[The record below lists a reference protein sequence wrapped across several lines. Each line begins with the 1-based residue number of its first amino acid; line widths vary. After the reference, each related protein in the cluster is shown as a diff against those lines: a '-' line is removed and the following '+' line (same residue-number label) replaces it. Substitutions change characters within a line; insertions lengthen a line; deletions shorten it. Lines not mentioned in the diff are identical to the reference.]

1 MKFNAI
7 AIKTTKEGIEAV
19 TGRLYFAGA
28 NGVEIDDSET
38 GDAVCIKVYTDDTAD
53 GEELLLNIENQM
65 QELKSYDTEKKFGSL
80 EISVGKT
87 DENEWANTWK
97 QFYKPTRIGRHI
109 VIVPE
114 WEEYERKPG
123 DVIITVDPGSAFGS
137 GTHETTMLC
146 IEFIE
151 DFINKDSRV
160 LDIGTGTGILA
171 VTALLTGAKSAIGI
185 DIDEKSVDVAHD
197 NARLNGVA
205 DRFRGIC
212 GNLADEVSGKFE
224 LITANIVADA
234 IISLSNDVPSR
245 LAPNGI
251 FICSGIISKREDDVR
266 KALKANGL
274 EIFAEK
280 HKKDWA
286 AYACKLSSAK
296 TSNL

>member
-7 AIKTTKEGIEAV
+7 TITTTADGIDAV

-28 NGVEIDDSET
+28 DGVEIDDNGVN
-38 GDAVCIKVYTDDTAD
+38 GDVIIKAYTDETSD
-53 GEELLLNIENQM
+53 GERILRDIKEQM
-65 QELKSYDTEKKFGSL
+65 QELKSFDTDKKFGSL
-80 EISVGKT
+80 EVSVGVT

-114 WEEYERKPG
+114 WEEYKKEAG
-123 DVIITVDPGSAFGS
+123 DVVITVDPGSAFGS

-171 VTALLTGAKSAIGI
+171 VTALLTGAKSAVGI
-185 DIDEKSVDVAHD
+185 DIDEKSVDVACD

-205 DRFRGIC
+205 DKFRCLC
-212 GNLADEVSGKFE
+212 GNLADEVLGKYE

-234 IISLSNDVPSR
+234 IISLSADVPER
-245 LAPNGI
+245 LTNNGV
-251 FICSGIISKREDDVR
+251 FICSGIISKREDEVR
-266 KALKANGL
+266 EALKANGL
-274 EIFAEK
+274 EIIAEK

-286 AYACKLSSAK
+286 AYACRLICSTTKE
-296 TSNL
+296 

>member
-7 AIKTTKEGIEAV
+7 TITTTKDGVEAV
-19 TGRLYFAGA
+19 TGRLYFSGA
-28 NGVEIDDSET
+28 NGVEIDDNGSD
-38 GDAVCIKVYTDDTAD
+38 GYVRIKAYTDETSD
-53 GEELLLNIENQM
+53 GKELLSEIKKQM
-65 QELKSYDTEKKFGSL
+65 QELKSFDTDKKFGSL
-80 EISVGKT
+80 AVSIGIT

-114 WEEYERKPG
+114 WEDYIKEPK
-123 DVIITVDPGSAFGS
+123 DVIVTVDPGSAFGS

-151 DFINKDSRV
+151 DCISENSRV

-171 VTALLTGAKSAIGI
+171 VTALLTGAKSAVGI
-185 DIDEKSVDVAHD
+185 DIDEKAVSVACD

-205 DRFRGIC
+205 DKFRGIC
-212 GNLADEVSGKFE
+212 GNLADKVSGKYE

-234 IISLSNDVPSR
+234 IISLSKDVPER
-245 LAPNGI
+245 LTENGV
-251 FICSGIISKREDDVR
+251 FICSGIISAREAEVR
-266 KALKANGL
+266 DALKSNGL

-280 HKKDWA
+280 HEKDWA
-286 AYACKLSSAK
+286 AYACRLISSANK
-296 TSNL
+296 E